1 MGWDSYSINVMKI
14 IIKDKK
20 WACLV
25 AVLLLLS
32 FAVSFSNNANAAFK
46 LKKNT
51 AVIKEAVKKQDA
63 EKKKAPVKP
72 VEKLPPPVV
81 KRTTPTIPAPY
92 ENLNVPRNI
101 DNKVVS
107 GFGNKVPLIIALQ
120 QIAPEKYQFSF
131 AGDIDPR
138 LTVSW
143 KGNKPWLQVLNKTL
157 EKKGLTFNVDRDI
170 ILIKEAPAKRMLIK
184 TAPVKQVMKEIP
196 LQKAQKDYTEKAEVL
211 LDKQPL
217 IDEKITLKSK
227 KPITLRFQQPLD
239 LKKDKPL
246 ARPFGYK
253 APKLLLPRANYVWEA
268 KTKYTLREVLTDWA
282 EREGVELYW
291 SIDYDYRIN
300 KYFAFEGNFAT
311 AVATLIN
318 RFKNER
324 PQPYGQLH
332 KGSKT
337 PLVLVIGS
345 YDLSH

>member
-1 MGWDSYSINVMKI
+1 MKRF
-14 IIKDKK
+14 IKDKK
-20 WACLV
+20 WTCLI

-32 FAVSFSNNANAAFK
+32 FAVSFSNDANAAFK

-51 AVIKEAVKKQDA
+51 AVIKEAITKQDA
-63 EKKKAPVKP
+63 EKNKKKDAVKPKAPP
-72 VEKLPPPVV
+72 LSFN
-81 KRTTPTIPAPY
+81 KRTPIDPPAQY
-92 ENLNVPRNI
+92 EELSGVRNL
-101 DNKVVS
+101 DNKIVS

-143 KGNKPWLQVLNKTL
+143 KGNKPWLQVLSQTL
-157 EKKGLTFNVDRDI
+157 KKKGLTFHVDRDI
-170 ILIKEAPAKRMLIK
+170 ILVKEAPAKMVPVK
-184 TAPVKQVMKEIP
+184 TAPVKQVVKETP
-196 LQKAQKDYTEKAEVL
+196 LQKAQNAYNDKVEAI

-217 IDEKITLKSK
+217 ADEPITLKSK
-227 KPITLRFQQPLD
+227 KPLEFRFQQPLD

-253 APKLLLPRANYVWEA
+253 APKLLLPNPKYVWEA

-282 EREGVELYW
+282 EKEGVELYW

-318 RFKNER
+318 RFRNER